1 MDIILAG
8 SIAYD
13 YLMKFPGRFA
23 DHILPEKLNS
33 ISLSFLVDSMV
44 RLRGGIAPN
53 IAYNLSLLGGTSR
66 LLATVGEDFE
76 DYRLW
81 LHSHRI
87 DTSLV
92 RVVPGVNTA
101 SFFANT
107 DRENNQISSFYPGAM
122 TFASELS
129 LYDLEGKDPDLVVI
143 SPNEPLAMR
152 RCVDEC
158 QELFIPYFYDPS
170 QQIIR
175 MDGEDMRKGVEG
187 AKGLFVN
194 DYEYSLIQKATGMS
208 PKNILDHVGF
218 LVVTLGEKGTT
229 IYTGDEM
236 LEIPAVLPTKIADPT
251 GVGDA
256 FRGGFLYGF
265 SRGWDLSFCGHIGV
279 LSATYCLESIGPQGQ
294 YYTKQDYVTRFR
306 ENFEDGGLLDELLQM
321 EKK

>member
-53 IAYNLSLLGGTSR
+53 IAYNLALLGGKSR
-66 LLATVGEDFE
+66 LLAAVGEDFE
-76 DYRLW
+76 EYRLW
-81 LHSHRI
+81 LEEHGV

-107 DRENNQISSFYPGAM
+107 DRDNNQIASFYPGAM
-122 TFASELS
+122 SFASELS
-129 LYDLEGKDPDLVVI
+129 LYDLEGHDPDLVVI
-143 SPNEPLAMR
+143 SPNEPLAMN
-152 RCVDEC
+152 RCVQEC

-170 QQIIR
+170 QQIVR
-175 MDGEDMRKGVEG
+175 MEGEALRKGVEG
-187 AKGLFVN
+187 ARALFVN
-194 DYEYSLIQKATGMS
+194 DYEFSLIQKATGMDQ
-208 PKNILDHVGF
+208 KDILDHVQF
-218 LVVTLGEKGTT
+218 LVVTLGEKGTA
-229 IYTGDEM
+229 IYTSDET
-236 LEIPAVLPTKIADPT
+236 LEIPVVPTKKIVDPT

-256 FRGGFLYGF
+256 FRGGFLYGY
-265 SRGWDLSFCGHIGV
+265 SKGWDLPFCGRLGA
-279 LSATYCLESIGPQGQ
+279 LSATYCLEANGPQGH
-294 YYTKQDYVTRFR
+294 YYTPKDYVTRFR
-306 ENFEDGGLLDELLQM
+306 EHFDDGGLLDEML
-321 EKK
+321 K

>member
-23 DHILPEKLNS
+23 EHILPEKLNS
-33 ISLSFLVDSMV
+33 ISLSFLVESMI

-53 IAYNLSLLGGTSR
+53 IAYNLALLGGTSR
-66 LLATVGEDFE
+66 LLAAVGEDFE
-76 DYRLW
+76 EYRAW
-81 LHSHRI
+81 LHRHGI

-107 DRENNQISSFYPGAM
+107 DRDNNQIASFYPGAM
-122 TFASELS
+122 SFAAELS
-129 LYDLEGKDPDLVVI
+129 LYDLDGSHPDLVVI

-152 RCVDEC
+152 RCVQEC

-175 MDGEDMRKGVEG
+175 MEAEDLRMGVEG
-187 AKGLFVN
+187 ARALFVN

-208 PKNILDHVGF
+208 QKDILDHVQF
-218 LVVTLGEKGTT
+218 LVVTLGELGTV
-229 IYTGDEM
+229 IHCSESS
-236 LEIPAVLPTKIADPT
+236 LEIPAVPAEKIVDPT

-256 FRGGFLYGF
+256 FRGGFLYGY
-265 SRGWDLSFCGHIGV
+265 SRGWDLALCGRLGA
-279 LSATYCLESIGPQGQ
+279 LSATYCLESNGPQGHF
-294 YYTKQDYVTRFR
+294 YTPIEYVTRFR
-306 ENFEDGGLLDELLQM
+306 AHFEDGGLLDELL
-321 EKK
+321 KK

>member
-33 ISLSFLVDSMV
+33 ISLSFLVESMI

-53 IAYNLSLLGGTSR
+53 IAYNLSLLGGKSR
-66 LLATVGEDFE
+66 LLASVGEDFE
-76 DYRLW
+76 EYRLW
-81 LHSHRI
+81 LDSHGI

-92 RVVPGVNTA
+92 RVIPGVNTA

-107 DRENNQISSFYPGAM
+107 DRDNNQISSFYPGAM

-129 LYDLEGKDPDLVVI
+129 LYDLDGKDPDLVVI

-175 MDGEDMRKGVEG
+175 MEGADMRKGVEG
-187 AKGLFVN
+187 AKALFVN

-208 PKNILDHVGF
+208 QKNILDHVGF
-218 LVVTLGEKGTT
+218 LVVTLGEKGAA
-229 IYTGDEM
+229 IHVGDDVI
-236 LEIPAVLPTKIADPT
+236 EIPVCPATKIMDPT

-265 SRGWDLSFCGHIGV
+265 SRGWDLSLCGRLGSV
-279 LSATYCLESIGPQGQ
+279 SATFCLESNGPQGH
-294 YYTKQDYVTRFR
+294 YYTKKEYVTRFR
-306 ENFEDGGLLDELLQM
+306 EHFGDAGLLDELL
-321 EKK
+321 K

>member
-23 DHILPEKLNS
+23 EHILPEKLNS

-53 IAYNLSLLGGTSR
+53 IAYNLSLLGGKSR
-66 LLATVGEDFE
+66 LLAAVGEDFE
-76 DYRLW
+76 EYRAW
-81 LHSHRI
+81 LDSHGI

-107 DRENNQISSFYPGAM
+107 DRDNNQIASFYPGAM
-122 TFASELS
+122 SFASELS
-129 LYDLEGKDPDLVVI
+129 LYDLEGRHPDLVVI

-152 RCVDEC
+152 RCVQEC

-175 MDGEDMRKGVEG
+175 MESEDLCKGVEG
-187 AKGLFVN
+187 ARALFVN

-208 PKNILDHVGF
+208 QKDILDHVQF
-218 LVVTLGEKGTT
+218 LVVTLGEKGTA
-229 IYTGDEM
+229 IFTGDETI
-236 LEIPAVLPTKIADPT
+236 EIPVVPTTKIVDPT

-256 FRGGFLYGF
+256 FRGGFLYGY
-265 SRGWDLSFCGHIGV
+265 SQGWDLPLCGRMGA
-279 LSATYCLESIGPQGQ
+279 LSATYCLESNGPQAH
-294 YYTKQDYVTRFR
+294 YYTPKEYVTRFR
-306 ENFEDGGLLDELLQM
+306 EHFDDGGLLDGIG
-321 EKK
+321 K